1 MDLWLIS
8 ETRPNAFIS
17 LDFSSLMSRESL
29 VKDPSL
35 ADRGGEQLYWAE
47 RNMPVL
53 LEIRRRFEKEK
64 PLAGQAVAACLHVTK
79 ETGVLVRTLAA
90 GGAKVVLI
98 PSNPLST
105 QDDVAAALAQEGI
118 HVYAWRGM
126 TEREYYNAIGFALSF
141 YPTITLDD
149 GADLTAT
156 IHKLGH
162 GIRDQSINYVLET
175 AGSIDVGRL
184 LAGLRGGTEE
194 TTTGVIRLR
203 ALKNA
208 GKLLY
213 PIIAVNESYTKYLF
227 DNRYGT
233 GQSTWDGVMR
243 ATNLLIAG
251 KNVVVAGYGWV
262 GRGIAIRAR
271 GLGARRV
278 IVVEADPVR
287 ALEAVFDGF
296 EVMPM
301 DEAAKIGDVFITAT
315 GNIRAINLGHIFKMK
330 DGAVLANAGHFNVE
344 IDVAGLER
352 VAVAKKTIRPNLEEY
367 TLPNGR
373 RAYLIGEGRLVNLV
387 AAEGHPSEVMDLSFA
402 NQALAAE
409 YLVRNKLAVDVY
421 KLPDELDREVA
432 RLKLRTMGIEIEE
445 LSEEQRRYITSWELG
460 T

>member
-1 MDLWLIS
+1 
-8 ETRPNAFIS
+8 
-17 LDFSSLMSRESL
+17 MSRESL

-64 PLAGQAVAACLHVTK
+64 PLAGQTVAACLHVTK

-162 GIRDQSINYVLET
+162 GIRDQTINYVLET

-213 PIIAVNESYTKYLF
+213 PIIAVNESYTKHLF

-233 GQSTWDGVMR
+233 GQSTWDGMMR

>member
-1 MDLWLIS
+1 
-8 ETRPNAFIS
+8 
-17 LDFSSLMSRESL
+17 

-64 PLAGQAVAACLHVTK
+64 PLVGQTVAACLHVTK
-79 ETGVLVRTLAA
+79 ETGVLVRALAA

-126 TEREYYNAIGFALSF
+126 TEREYYDAIGFALSF

-162 GIRDQSINYVLET
+162 GIRDQTINYVLET

-262 GRGIAIRAR
+262 GRGIAIGAR

-315 GNIRAINLGHIFKMK
+315 GNIRAVNLGHIFKMK

-432 RLKLRTMGIEIEE
+432 SLKLRTMGIEIEE

>member
-1 MDLWLIS
+1 
-8 ETRPNAFIS
+8 
-17 LDFSSLMSRESL
+17 MSRESL

-64 PLAGQAVAACLHVTK
+64 PLAGQTVAACLHVTK

-162 GIRDQSINYVLET
+162 EIRDQTINYVLET

>member
-1 MDLWLIS
+1 
-8 ETRPNAFIS
+8 
-17 LDFSSLMSRESL
+17 MSRESL

-64 PLAGQAVAACLHVTK
+64 PLAGQTVAACLHVTK

-162 GIRDQSINYVLET
+162 GIRDQTINYVLET

-184 LAGLRGGTEE
+184 LAGLRGGAEE

-213 PIIAVNESYTKYLF
+213 PIIAVNESYTKHLF

-352 VAVAKKTIRPNLEEY
+352 VAVAKKTIKPNLEEY

-421 KLPDELDREVA
+421 KLPNELDREVA

>member
-1 MDLWLIS
+1 MP
-8 ETRPNAFIS
+8 E
-17 LDFSSLMSRESL
+17 SR
-29 VKDPSL
+29 VKDSFL
-35 ADRGGEQLYWAE
+35 ADRGREQLYWAE
-47 RNMPVL
+47 LNMPVL

-64 PLAGQAVAACLHVTK
+64 PLSGHVIAACLHVTK

-90 GGAKVVLI
+90 GGAEVVLI

-126 TEREYYNAIGFALSF
+126 SEREYYNAIGFALSF
-141 YPTITLDD
+141 NPTITMDD

-156 IHKLGH
+156 IHKIGH
-162 GIRDQSINYVLET
+162 GVRDQTIEYVLET
-175 AGSIDVGRL
+175 AGSLDA
-184 LAGLRGGTEE
+184 AGLFSRIRGGTEE
-194 TTTGVIRLR
+194 TTTGVIRLK
-203 ALKNA
+203 ALKKS

-251 KNVVVAGYGWV
+251 KNVVIAGYGWV

-278 IVVEADPVR
+278 IVVEVDPIR
-287 ALEAVFDGF
+287 ALEAVFDGY

-301 DEAAKIGDVFITAT
+301 DKAAEVGDIFITAT
-315 GNIRAINLGHIFKMK
+315 GNIRAISLGHIFKMK

-352 VAVAKKTIRPNLEEY
+352 VAVAKRRIRPYLEEY
-367 TLPNGR
+367 TLPNGKR
-373 RAYLIGEGRLVNLV
+373 VYLIGEGRLVNLV

-409 YLVRNKLAVDVY
+409 FLAKNKLSVDVY
-421 KLPDELDREVA
+421 KLPDEIDREVA
-432 RLKLRTMGIEIEE
+432 RLKLKTMGIEIEE
-445 LSEEQRRYITSWELG
+445 LTEEQRRYISSWELG

>member
-1 MDLWLIS
+1 
-8 ETRPNAFIS
+8 
-17 LDFSSLMSRESL
+17 MSKESR
-29 VKDPSL
+29 VKDLSL
-35 ADRGGEQLYWAE
+35 AGRGREQLFWAE

-53 LEIRRRFEKEK
+53 MEIRKRFEREK
-64 PLAGQAVAACLHVTK
+64 PLSGLTIAACLHVTK

-90 GGAKVVLI
+90 GGARVVLV

-118 HVYAWRGM
+118 YVYAWRGM
-126 TEREYYNAIGFALSF
+126 SEREYYNAIGFALSF
-141 YPTITLDD
+141 NPAITLDD

-156 IHKLGH
+156 IHKIKH
-162 GIRDQSINYVLET
+162 GVRDQSIEYVYEV
-175 AGSIDVGRL
+175 AGPLDGEKLVS
-184 LAGLRGGTEE
+184 GLRGGTEE

-208 GKLLY
+208 GKLVY

-243 ATNLLIAG
+243 ATNLLVAG

-278 IVVEADPVR
+278 IVVEVDPIR

-301 DEAAKIGDVFITAT
+301 DKAAEVGDIFITAT
-315 GNIRAINLGHIFKMK
+315 GNIRAVSLGHILKMK

-352 VAVAKKTIRPNLEEY
+352 VAVAKKTIRPYLEEY

-373 RAYLIGEGRLVNLV
+373 RVYLIGEGRLVNLV

-409 YLVRNKLAVDVY
+409 YIAKNKLAVDIY
-421 KLPDELDREVA
+421 KLPDEIDREVA
-432 RLKLRTMGIEIEE
+432 RLKLKTMGIELEE
-445 LSEEQRRYITSWELG
+445 LTEEQRRYISSWELG